1 MTSARAPR
9 SAIAL
14 SGERALRPLAV
25 VADYA
30 KRVWNKAAE
39 DDLFFLASGV
49 AFDILLSAVPF
60 FLLLASGLG
69 YVLNKSDDVSSTAV
83 ADFLSQLFPATF
95 NGDGSLLDPLMQDV
109 VLTRGKA
116 GLIGALAF
124 VWFSTRLFGA
134 MRTVLHRVFE
144 DPKTRGVVFGKL
156 FDIQATVIATTF
168 IVAWIALSAYIA
180 LAHTPDVFL
189 LKQWG
194 LHNEAVMLPLTYIV
208 GRIIAFALLAG
219 AFCVL
224 YKVLPHR
231 PVRWKQAVLGGIWC
245 GVLFEI
251 ARSAYTIIVHRF
263 NPGSLY
269 TGTLS
274 AVIVVVFWVYYA
286 ALTFVVGGEISQ
298 VYEHRHLERLDAMP
312 K

>member
-1 MTSARAPR
+1 
-9 SAIAL
+9 
-14 SGERALRPLAV
+14 
-25 VADYA
+25 
-30 KRVWNKAAE
+30 
-39 DDLFFLASGV
+39 
-49 AFDILLSAVPF
+49 
-60 FLLLASGLG
+60 
-69 YVLNKSDDVSSTAV
+69 
-83 ADFLSQLFPATF
+83 
-95 NGDGSLLDPLMQDV
+95 
-109 VLTRGKA
+109 
-116 GLIGALAF
+116 
-124 VWFSTRLFGA
+124 

-144 DPKTRGVVFGKL
+144 DPQTRGVVFGKL

-194 LHNEAVMLPLTYIV
+194 LHNEAVMLPLTYII

-231 PVRWKQAVLGGIWC
+231 RVRWKQAVLGGIWC

-274 AVIVVVFWVYYA
+274 VVFWVYYA

>member
-1 MTSARAPR
+1 MRAARTPQ
-9 SAIAL
+9 SVIAF
-14 SGERALRPLAV
+14 SGERVLRPLAV

-30 KRVWNKAAE
+30 KRVWHKAAE

-83 ADFLSQLFPATF
+83 AAFLSQLFPATF
-95 NGDGSLLDPLMQDV
+95 NGDGSLLDPLLQDV
-109 VLTRGKA
+109 VLTRGRA
-116 GLIGALAF
+116 GVIGALAF

-144 DPKTRGVVFGKL
+144 DPKTRGVLFGKL
-156 FDIQATVIATTF
+156 FDIQATVVSTTF

-180 LAHTPDVFL
+180 LARTPDVFL
-189 LKQWG
+189 LKEWG

-208 GRIIAFALLAG
+208 GRLVAFALLAG
-219 AFCVL
+219 AFCIL

-231 PVRWKQAVLGGIWC
+231 KVRWKQAMLGGISC

-298 VYEHRHLERLDAMP
+298 VYEHRYLERFNATP